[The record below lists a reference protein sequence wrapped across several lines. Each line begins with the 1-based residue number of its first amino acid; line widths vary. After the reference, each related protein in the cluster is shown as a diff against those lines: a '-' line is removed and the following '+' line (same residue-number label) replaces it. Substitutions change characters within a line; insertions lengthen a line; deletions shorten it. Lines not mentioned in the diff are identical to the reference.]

1 MGNRQKRRAKLQDRI
16 TERKAEAIAFP
27 SKYAQKTQ
35 PAAKPSRRLSRP
47 ALTAMAI
54 IGGVLLLAAGGGY
67 MILSSG
73 AHSPASIV
81 HQLGVARH

>member
-35 PAAKPSRRLSRP
+35 PAAKPTRKLSRP
-47 ALTAMAI
+47 ALVAI
-54 IGGVLLLAAGGGY
+54 VVIGAFAIGMPAYIYFAGGHSV
-67 MILSSG
+67 SSV
-73 AHSPASIV
+73 ASHV
-81 HQLGVARH
+81 PFRMGK